1 MPSLAGY
8 VSTREPLQLFEEFTA
23 QITKSEPDFE
33 RGLASM
39 DEKLGAGF
47 VQNLTAALGTE
58 AALALTGLSTSGP
71 TWVMASVANNPA
83 VIDSSL
89 QKLVETFNAELGPDE
104 QGKRIVLEQESAGGR
119 TWSTMKPGGLP
130 LGITWTYDRGY
141 MVAASD
147 RASAERAIATRN
159 GGSPLVWSPEFLGQL
174 PSSAG
179 LHPSAFAW
187 LNAKGALG
195 ILSTLTPNPAL
206 GELVAGRDPILV
218 VFDGTPEQIHAASRT
233 RISGLIMD
241 VMLFESLGRA
251 TLGQQSDVVPASNA
265 PGSERALDTTPVVE
279 LENLKVKLGRREILH
294 GITCRLGVSG
304 TGKAVGL
311 LGPNGAGKSTLILTL
326 LGFLRPSA
334 GRARILGMDCRR
346 NMGEARSRIGYMP
359 ENDSFVGEMTAV
371 TFLRQMAELSGLP
384 PKAALEKAHE
394 VLFHVGLGESR
405 YRELRTYSY
414 GMKQMA
420 KLAQAIVHGPELV
433 VLDEPTNGLDPA
445 ARRRMLKL
453 VADMKEEQGMN
464 VLVCSH
470 LLRDIE
476 QVCDEAVIMKDGAIV
491 HHCNLEEER
500 RSNRSLRRAR
510 GDRRRSE
517 PADGPAGDRRRG
529 RVRRR
534 RALAYRPAGGGR
546 GRSHLG
552 ARGAAE
558 PAGEEAHAPPG
569 HAGGDL
575 PESHGPP
582 GAHARGRR

>member
-1 MPSLAGY
+1 M
-8 VSTREPLQLFEEFTA
+8 
-23 QITKSEPDFE
+23 
-33 RGLASM
+33 
-39 DEKLGAGF
+39 
-47 VQNLTAALGTE
+47 
-58 AALALTGLSTSGP
+58 
-71 TWVMASVANNPA
+71 
-83 VIDSSL
+83 
-89 QKLVETFNAELGPDE
+89 
-104 QGKRIVLEQESAGGR
+104 
-119 TWSTMKPGGLP
+119 
-130 LGITWTYDRGY
+130 
-141 MVAASD
+141 
-147 RASAERAIATRN
+147 
-159 GGSPLVWSPEFLGQL
+159 
-174 PSSAG
+174 
-179 LHPSAFAW
+179 
-187 LNAKGALG
+187 
-195 ILSTLTPNPAL
+195 
-206 GELVAGRDPILV
+206 
-218 VFDGTPEQIHAASRT
+218 
-233 RISGLIMD
+233 
-241 VMLFESLGRA
+241 
-251 TLGQQSDVVPASNA
+251 
-265 PGSERALDTTPVVE
+265 
-279 LENLKVKLGRREILH
+279 KLGRREILH

-334 GRARILGMDCRR
+334 GRARILGLDCRR

-384 PKAALEKAHE
+384 QKAALEKAHE

-453 VADMKEEQGMN
+453 VIEMKKEQGMN

-476 QVCDEAVIMKDGAIV
+476 QVCDEAVILKDGAIV

-500 RSNRSLRRAR
+500 RSNRSFVELEVT
-510 GDRRRSE
+510 GDDRNL
-517 PADGPAGDRRRG
+517 ADVSAGDRRRG

-546 GRSHLG
+546 GRSRLG

-558 PAGEEAHAPPG
+558 PAGEKAHAPPG
-569 HAGGDL
+569 YVGGDL
-575 PESHGPP
+575 PESHGPS
-582 GAHARGRR
+582 GAHARGRAKGGGLRAEGRRFSAQGPKP